1 MVIGKKLLLATC
13 VFAISSLVVGA
24 ESELVSQ
31 SSKDF
36 RLMLFGFCLIVSV
49 IVFSVLFY
57 STVYHRK
64 SANFAQLNFHKK
76 LGTEVLWVLLPI
88 SMLVAM
94 AIPSTFNAIGLD
106 GLSDFK
112 KQAYAAL
119 SGDRNKENSSKT
131 RLKPL

>member
-13 VFAISSLVVGA
+13 VFVISSIVVGA

-36 RLMLFGFCLIVSV
+36 RLMLFGFCIIVSV

-64 SANFAQLNFHKK
+64 SANSGQTNFHKK
-76 LGTEVLWVLLPI
+76 LGSEVLWVLLPI

-106 GLSDFK
+106 GLSEFK

-119 SGDRNKENSSKT
+119 SGDRNKEKSLKT
-131 RLKPL
+131 RPKPL

>member
-13 VFAISSLVVGA
+13 LVTISSLVVGA

-36 RLMLFGFCLIVSV
+36 RLMLFGFSIIVSV

-64 SANFAQLNFHKK
+64 SANLAQSNFHKK
-76 LGTEVLWVLLPI
+76 LGTEILWVLLPI

-94 AIPSTFNAIGLD
+94 AIPSTFNAMGLD
-106 GLSDFK
+106 GLSEFK

-119 SGDRNKENSSKT
+119 SGDRNKEKSLKT
-131 RLKPL
+131 RPKPL

>member
-1 MVIGKKLLLATC
+1 MVIGKKLLIATC
-13 VFAISSLVVGA
+13 LVTLSSLVVGA

-131 RLKPL
+131 RPKPL

>member
-13 VFAISSLVVGA
+13 VFAISALAIGA
-24 ESELVSQ
+24 ELELVSQ

-36 RLMLFGFCLIVSV
+36 RLMLFGFSIIVSV

-64 SANFAQLNFHKK
+64 SANFAHLNFHKK

-106 GLSDFK
+106 GLSEFK
-112 KQAYAAL
+112 NQAYAAL
-119 SGDRNKENSSKT
+119 SGDRTKEDTLRK
-131 RLKPL
+131 RPKPL

>member
-36 RLMLFGFCLIVSV
+36 RLILFGFCIIVSV

-64 SANFAQLNFHKK
+64 SANSGQSNFHKK
-76 LGTEVLWVLLPI
+76 LG
-88 SMLVAM
+88 
-94 AIPSTFNAIGLD
+94 
-106 GLSDFK
+106 
-112 KQAYAAL
+112 
-119 SGDRNKENSSKT
+119 
-131 RLKPL
+131 

>member
-1 MVIGKKLLLATC
+1 MVIGKKLLLATW
-13 VFAISSLVVGA
+13 VFTITSLVVGA
-24 ESELVSQ
+24 ESEPVSQ

-36 RLMLFGFCLIVSV
+36 RLMLFGFSIIVSV

-64 SANFAQLNFHKK
+64 SANLAQSNFHKK
-76 LGTEVLWVLLPI
+76 LGTEILWVLLPI

-106 GLSDFK
+106 GLSEFK

-119 SGDRNKENSSKT
+119 SGDRTKEDTLRN
-131 RLKPL
+131 RPKPL

>member
-1 MVIGKKLLLATC
+1 MVIGKKLLIAACLVT
-13 VFAISSLVVGA
+13 ISSLVVGA

-119 SGDRNKENSSKT
+119 SGDRNKENSLKT
-131 RLKPL
+131 RPKPL

>member
-13 VFAISSLVVGA
+13 VFSITSLVVGA
-24 ESELVSQ
+24 ESEPVSQ

-36 RLMLFGFCLIVSV
+36 RLMLFGFSIIVSV

-64 SANFAQLNFHKK
+64 SANFAQVNFHKK
-76 LGTEVLWVLLPI
+76 LGIEVLWVLLPI

-106 GLSDFK
+106 GLSEFK

-119 SGDRNKENSSKT
+119 SGDRTKEDTLRNRS
-131 RLKPL
+131 KPL

>member
-13 VFAISSLVVGA
+13 LVTISSLVVGA

-36 RLMLFGFCLIVSV
+36 RLMLFGFSIIVSV

-64 SANFAQLNFHKK
+64 SANLAQSNFHKK
-76 LGTEVLWVLLPI
+76 LGTEILWVLLPI

-94 AIPSTFNAIGLD
+94 AIPSTFNAMGLD
-106 GLSDFK
+106 GLSEFK

-119 SGDRNKENSSKT
+119 SGDRTKEDTLTNRPKS
-131 RLKPL
+131 L

>member
-1 MVIGKKLLLATC
+1 MVIVKKLLLATY
-13 VFAISSLVVGA
+13 VFAISSMVVGA

-119 SGDRNKENSSKT
+119 SGDRNKENSLKT
-131 RLKPL
+131 RPKPL

>member
-36 RLMLFGFCLIVSV
+36 RLMLFGFCIIVSV

-64 SANFAQLNFHKK
+64 SENFAQSNFHKK
-76 LGTEVLWVLLPI
+76 LGTEVVWILLPI
-88 SMLVAM
+88 SMLVGM
-94 AIPSTFNAIGLD
+94 ALPSAFNVIGLD
-106 GLSDFK
+106 GLGEFK
-112 KQAYAAL
+112 KQAYAAR
-119 SGDRNKENSSKT
+119 SGDGAKEEVLKNRPKT
-131 RLKPL
+131 L

>member
-1 MVIGKKLLLATC
+1 MVIGKKLFLATC
-13 VFAISSLVVGA
+13 VFVISSIVVGA

-31 SSKDF
+31 SSEDF
-36 RLMLFGFCLIVSV
+36 RLMLFGFCIIVSV

-64 SANFAQLNFHKK
+64 SANFAQSNFHKK
-76 LGTEVLWVLLPI
+76 LGTEVSWVLLPI

-106 GLSDFK
+106 GLSEFK

-119 SGDRNKENSSKT
+119 SGDRNKKNP
-131 RLKPL
+131 LKDTPKSL

>member
-13 VFAISSLVVGA
+13 VFSITSLVVGA
-24 ESELVSQ
+24 ESEPVSQ

-36 RLMLFGFCLIVSV
+36 RLMLFGFSIIVSV

-64 SANFAQLNFHKK
+64 SANLAQSNFHKK
-76 LGTEVLWVLLPI
+76 LGTEILWVLLPI

-106 GLSDFK
+106 GLSEFK

-119 SGDRNKENSSKT
+119 SGDRTKEDTLRN
-131 RLKPL
+131 RPKPL

>member
-13 VFAISSLVVGA
+13 VFSITSLVVGA
-24 ESELVSQ
+24 ESEPVSQ

-36 RLMLFGFCLIVSV
+36 RLMLFGFSIIVSV

-64 SANFAQLNFHKK
+64 SANFAQVNFHKK

-88 SMLVAM
+88 SMLIAM

-106 GLSDFK
+106 GLSEFK

-119 SGDRNKENSSKT
+119 SGDRTKEDTLRNRS
-131 RLKPL
+131 KPL

>member
-1 MVIGKKLLLATC
+1 MVIGNKLLLATC
-13 VFAISSLVVGA
+13 VFAISSFAVGA
-24 ESELVSQ
+24 ESALVSQ
-31 SSKDF
+31 ASKDF
-36 RLMLFGFCLIVSV
+36 RLMLFGFCIIVSV

-64 SANFAQLNFHKK
+64 SANFAQSNFHKK

-106 GLSDFK
+106 GLSEFK
-112 KQAYAAL
+112 KEAYAAL
-119 SGDRNKENSSKT
+119 SGDRTKENS
-131 RLKPL
+131 LKNRPKSL

>member
-24 ESELVSQ
+24 ESDPVSQ

-36 RLMLFGFCLIVSV
+36 RLMLIGFSIIVSV

-64 SANFAQLNFHKK
+64 SANVVQSNFHKK
-76 LGTEVLWVLLPI
+76 LGTEVLWVLLPV

-94 AIPSTFNAIGLD
+94 AIPATFNAIGFD
-106 GLSDFK
+106 GLSEFK

-119 SGDRNKENSSKT
+119 SRDRTKENSKKNKP
-131 RLKPL
+131 KPL

>member
-36 RLMLFGFCLIVSV
+36 RLMLFGFCIIVSV
-49 IVFSVLFY
+49 IAFSVLFY

-64 SANFAQLNFHKK
+64 SAKPGQSNFHKK
-76 LGTEVLWVLLPI
+76 LGSEVLWVLLPI

-106 GLSDFK
+106 GLSEFK

-119 SGDRNKENSSKT
+119 SGGRNKENSLKT
-131 RLKPL
+131 RPKPL

>member
-13 VFAISSLVVGA
+13 VVAVSSLVVGA

-36 RLMLFGFCLIVSV
+36 RLILFGFCIIVSV

-64 SANFAQLNFHKK
+64 SANSEQSNFHKK
-76 LGTEVLWVLLPI
+76 LGAEVLWVLLPI

-106 GLSDFK
+106 GLSEFK

-119 SGDRNKENSSKT
+119 SGDRNKKT
-131 RLKPL
+131 PLKDTPKSL

>member
-1 MVIGKKLLLATC
+1 MVIGKKLLIATC
-13 VFAISSLVVGA
+13 LVTLSSLVVGA

-64 SANFAQLNFHKK
+64 SANFGQSNFHKK
-76 LGTEVLWVLLPI
+76 LGSEVLWVLLPI

-106 GLSDFK
+106 GLSEFK

-119 SGDRNKENSSKT
+119 SGDRNKK
-131 RLKPL
+131 KPLKDTLKSL

>member
-36 RLMLFGFCLIVSV
+36 RLILFGFCIIVSV

-64 SANFAQLNFHKK
+64 SANFAQSNFHKK

-106 GLSDFK
+106 GLSEFK

-119 SGDRNKENSSKT
+119 SGDRNKKNP
-131 RLKPL
+131 LKDTPKSL

>member
-36 RLMLFGFCLIVSV
+36 RLMLFGFCIIVSV

-64 SANFAQLNFHKK
+64 SANFAQSNFHKK
-76 LGTEVLWVLLPI
+76 LGTEISWVLLPI

-106 GLSDFK
+106 GLSEFK

-119 SGDRNKENSSKT
+119 SLDRNKEKSLKT
-131 RLKPL
+131 RPKPL

>member
-1 MVIGKKLLLATC
+1 MVIGKKLLIATC
-13 VFAISSLVVGA
+13 LVTLSSLVVGA

>member
-13 VFAISSLVVGA
+13 LVTISSLVVGA

-36 RLMLFGFCLIVSV
+36 RLMLLGFCIIVSV

-64 SANFAQLNFHKK
+64 SANFAQSNFHKK

-106 GLSDFK
+106 GLSEFK

-119 SGDRNKENSSKT
+119 SGDRTKEDTLRNRS
-131 RLKPL
+131 KPL

>member
-24 ESELVSQ
+24 ESELVSR

-36 RLMLFGFCLIVSV
+36 RLILFGFCIIVSV

-64 SANFAQLNFHKK
+64 SANSGQSNFHKK
-76 LGTEVLWVLLPI
+76 LGSEVLWVLLPI

-106 GLSDFK
+106 GLSEFK

-119 SGDRNKENSSKT
+119 SGDRNKEKSLKT
-131 RLKPL
+131 RPKPL

>member
-13 VFAISSLVVGA
+13 VFVISSIVVGA

-36 RLMLFGFCLIVSV
+36 RLMLFGFCIIVSV

-57 STVYHRK
+57 STAYHRK
-64 SANFAQLNFHKK
+64 SANSGQTNFHKK
-76 LGTEVLWVLLPI
+76 LGSEVLWVLLPI

-106 GLSDFK
+106 GLSEFK

-119 SGDRNKENSSKT
+119 SGDRNKEKSLKT
-131 RLKPL
+131 RPKPL

>member
-1 MVIGKKLLLATC
+1 MVIAKKLLLATC
-13 VFAISSLVVGA
+13 LVTISSLVVGA

-36 RLMLFGFCLIVSV
+36 RLMLFGLCIIVSV

-64 SANFAQLNFHKK
+64 SANFAQSNFHKK
-76 LGTEVLWVLLPI
+76 LGTEVLWILLPI

-106 GLSDFK
+106 GLSEFK
-112 KQAYAAL
+112 KEAYAAL
-119 SGDRNKENSSKT
+119 SGDRTKENS
-131 RLKPL
+131 LKNRPKSL